1 MIRYIYTSRHPILLN
16 YTPILQE
23 TVLRMISIQMWT
35 TRWSKDTFFFLF
47 WPQIK
52 HGGFTVFFPLS
63 LFLPEM
69 RDEKQQQHR
78 VILQYTTDRYCA
90 TVKNNWEN
98 LFSPALSFVKYLCQ
112 YSENSHWHT
121 GNSGRGK
128 KKDTTPSGEEKK
140 THKQDDIVVIRALNG
155 STADKATNYKG

>member
-1 MIRYIYTSRHPILLN
+1 MIRYRYISRHPILLN

-35 TRWSKDTFFFLF
+35 TRWSKDTFFCFVLTTDKTWRF
-47 WPQIK
+47 YS
-52 HGGFTVFFPLS
+52 FFPLS

-121 GNSGRGK
+121 GNSGRKKKINKKTLPLLGK
-128 KKDTTPSGEEKK
+128 KKKHINKTTSWSLE
-140 THKQDDIVVIRALNG
+140 
-155 STADKATNYKG
+155 S

>member
-1 MIRYIYTSRHPILLN
+1 MIRYRYISRHPILLN

-35 TRWSKDTFFFLF
+35 TRWSKDTLFLF

-90 TVKNNWEN
+90 TVKKNWEN
-98 LFSPALSFVKYLCQ
+98 LFFPALSFVKYLCQ

-121 GNSGRGK
+121 GNSGR
-128 KKDTTPSGEEKK
+128 EEKK
-140 THKQDDIVVIRALNG
+140 RHYPFWGRKKNING
-155 STADKATNYKG
+155 STADKATNYKGYRRN

>member
-1 MIRYIYTSRHPILLN
+1 
-16 YTPILQE
+16 
-23 TVLRMISIQMWT
+23 
-35 TRWSKDTFFFLF
+35 
-47 WPQIK
+47 
-52 HGGFTVFFPLS
+52 
-63 LFLPEM
+63 M

-98 LFSPALSFVKYLCQ
+98 LFFPCSLFCEIFMPIFREQSLT
-112 YSENSHWHT
+112 HWQLRK
-121 GNSGRGK
+121 GKK